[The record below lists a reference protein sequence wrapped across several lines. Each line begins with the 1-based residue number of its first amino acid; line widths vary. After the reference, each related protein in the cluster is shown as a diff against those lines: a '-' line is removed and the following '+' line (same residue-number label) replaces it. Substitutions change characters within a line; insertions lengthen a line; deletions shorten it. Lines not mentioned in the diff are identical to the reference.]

1 MNLLKWGSDLFYIN
15 LSIIAAV
22 TFILN
27 NILPNHNKYYL
38 KDGKLRNEIVK
49 LATKMEF
56 PFS

>member
-1 MNLLKWGSDLFYIN
+1 MFYIN

-22 TFILN
+22 TFILI

-56 PFS
+56 PLS